1 MTETLLF
8 RNFSPQAWKKKKLAA
23 KVMLFFY
30 PKTLD
35 ISCQIFFLTFIESFH
50 KLIGYL
56 SLNDDLKNPKAILTD
71 RFLSF
76 WYKSIKMWFQPS
88 RVKKVN

>member
-1 MTETLLF
+1 MLYKPYMGGGGGEGRGAVGFFLDRKKIDWNVALSKF
-8 RNFSPQAWKKKKLAA
+8 FPAGLEKKKLTA

-56 SLNDDLKNPKAILTD
+56 SLNDD
-71 RFLSF
+71 
-76 WYKSIKMWFQPS
+76 
-88 RVKKVN
+88 